1 MAHLALRAHRTEYFY
16 SSKEEH
22 SKNKQTAVGTVQAA
36 LTVCLTSL
44 RLIYRE
50 KVGHNLSQSLIDLIL
65 GGRRFFFSRR

>member
-22 SKNKQTAVGTVQAA
+22 SENKQTAVGTVQAA

-44 RLIYRE
+44 
-50 KVGHNLSQSLIDLIL
+50 D
-65 GGRRFFFSRR
+65 